1 MVVVALLGGAW
12 PRAGGAAAAARG
24 LAAVLPPATSGDPGL
39 AEAAL
44 LLQAR
49 ATQLLG
55 AAGYPEI
62 YVKQILRMADH
73 EGLALDGI
81 ATPEA
86 AVAAARHVGARR
98 AVFGRLGREGAKLV
112 LEAQLAVENPGRKGE
127 PGERPTVATA
137 GRVRVVLAGGLA
149 AAVDEGGHALAR
161 LVASA
166 EGVTLPSLPRWSAS
180 DDAMARY
187 AGCAAILVRQ
197 PIGIENPTILMAS
210 EIGRAVR
217 LCRGAVEADAQFS
230 DAWAALGLAQAIA
243 GEDADAVRSLLH
255 VRDRAGATPLYW
267 LGRYWLL
274 TRYESVEAG
283 LNCLQQAVK
292 ERPGFLL
299 ARGYIAEHLAAVRRW
314 DAALEAWRA
323 YLAVAPDSAFVRG
336 RISSVLGHLGK
347 HDEAIAAAK
356 EALAAD
362 PTAKEAVLE
371 LGSRYIDA
379 RRFDEAIAVL
389 EPPAARPDASAELLT
404 RLAYAQLE
412 QGALDKAEALLGR
425 AREKATRPQDW
436 RTRGRIFADLAR
448 LYLKRGQEALATEQV
463 HAAKRDDVLGVLLAQ
478 NDAQLTRLANEASK
492 RPTPA
497 PAVSGPR
504 FIKPKELSPFSID
517 PSGEVDAKT
526 RPYGTPPPSI
536 ELLRF

>member
-1 MVVVALLGGAW
+1 MRLSVGRCVVFVLVAALSLGW
-12 PRAGGAAAAARG
+12 SRAGGAAERAMVA
-24 LAAVLPPATSGDPGL
+24 LFPPAVAGDAELG
-39 AEAAL
+39 EAAL
-44 LLQAR
+44 LVQAR
-49 ATQLLG
+49 AAQLLV

-62 YVKQILRMADH
+62 HVKQILRMADH
-73 EGLALDGI
+73 EGIALDGL
-81 ATPEA
+81 AAPEA

-98 AVFGRLGREGAKLV
+98 AVIGRLAREGGGLA
-112 LEAQLAVENPGRKGE
+112 LEVQLAVEAQKGKAS
-127 PGERPTVATA
+127 VAARAKATLPA
-137 GRVRVVLAGGLA
+137 GLAGAVDDGGRALA
-149 AAVDEGGHALAR
+149 A
-161 LVASA
+161 LVAKA
-166 EGVTLPSLPRWSAS
+166 DGVTLPSLPKWTAS
-180 DDAMARY
+180 DGAMAKY

-197 PIGIENPTILMAS
+197 PIGIENPTVLQAT

-217 LCRGAVEADAQFS
+217 LCRAAVETDPNFT

-243 GEDADAVRSLLH
+243 GEDADAVRSLLR
-255 VRDRAGATPLYW
+255 VRDRTGATPLYW

-283 LNCLQQAVK
+283 LNCLQTAVK

-336 RISSVLGHLGK
+336 RMSSVLGHLGK

-362 PTAKEAVLE
+362 PTARDAALE

-389 EPPAARPDASAELLT
+389 EPLAGPQASAELLT

-412 QGALDKAEALLGR
+412 KGALDKAEALLGR

-448 LYLKRGQEALATEQV
+448 IYLKKGQEALATEQV
-463 HAAKRDDVLGVLLAQ
+463 RAAKRDDVLGVLLAQ
-478 NDAQLTRLANEASK
+478 NDAQLTRLATEASK
-492 RPTPA
+492 KPTAP

-517 PSGEVDAKT
+517 PSGEVDART